1 MTRLF
6 AFGPQSI
13 PDRSIRRAGMTV
25 ATARPA
31 MTLGQRARR
40 RGEVLL
46 RPYLV
51 LALMSAALVACAP
64 TSPLQTPSPIIAP
77 ATPTIPPVRTPA
89 AAGRCGDGVCA
100 GPENPQN
107 CPSDCRSQPSM
118 IAATPTSTAGKGV
131 LYLGIIVHLEGWPDD
146 ENEAR
151 FKTHAALVRE
161 YADLFERYGARLTL
175 ESKEFTEGCLH
186 WGDNVLKEME
196 QRGHGIG
203 VHADVGGEKNYDCS
217 RFATDLRA
225 KKEQL
230 EALGVTVRHV
240 SGIVSHCDWV
250 TAAADAGYLFT
261 TGQVAYSVMSLPP
274 EKRPPEFRNCP
285 NPAACHQPFPTELKD
300 RIHPWRMSS
309 GTDWLTHDPKGRLVL
324 LPSSGGLACMQE
336 ETSSPTTS
344 HTGCEFT
351 QEDIDAFIRQLEEAL
366 SYVEPDK
373 VNIYYISWSLGKSLD
388 KGLLETWLQ
397 RIQPYVQSGR
407 VEWKTLPQMYDAYV
421 AWEQG
426 GISATPPPQPAG
438 QCPNGYITFA
448 VNAHD
453 IRYVGQSA
461 DTILRL
467 IGILEIQRA
476 WRFLPHR
483 AACRTLH
490 TATPGCDRTP
500 ARQPDDHQLSHPPA
514 PSGVSGL

>member
-1 MTRLF
+1 
-6 AFGPQSI
+6 
-13 PDRSIRRAGMTV
+13 
-25 ATARPA
+25 
-31 MTLGQRARR
+31 
-40 RGEVLL
+40 
-46 RPYLV
+46 
-51 LALMSAALVACAP
+51 
-64 TSPLQTPSPIIAP
+64 
-77 ATPTIPPVRTPA
+77 
-89 AAGRCGDGVCA
+89 
-100 GPENPQN
+100 
-107 CPSDCRSQPSM
+107 M